1 MATYA
6 ELRGLFGH
14 NELKNKIEVACIV
27 AAETIRGEV
36 TGVTNHA
43 NRLLWAKAAFAS
55 PKAVAGQ
62 MVMALLAANK
72 DAATA
77 AITGAT
83 DGAIQ
88 AKVDAAVDM
97 FADGS

>member
-1 MATYA
+1 MATYQ
-6 ELRGLFGH
+6 ELRGLFAH
-14 NELKNKIEVACIV
+14 NELKNKVEVACIV
-27 AAETIRGEV
+27 AAETIRGEDA
-36 TGVTNHA
+36 GVTNHT

-55 PKAVAGQ
+55 PRAVAGQ
-62 MVMALLAANK
+62 MMMALLAANK

-83 DGAIQ
+83 DSAIQ
-88 AKVDAAVDM
+88 TKVDAAVDL